1 MQSASGEML
10 RKTLKFI
17 LPQPYKGEIHMYT
30 PQLTDDLV
38 RALYQ
43 LKLRT
48 KKPMTVL
55 LDMAVR
61 EFVSTYQVQE
71 EPEATNQL
79 SFLQIIN
86 SKTKSMR

>member
-1 MQSASGEML
+1 
-10 RKTLKFI
+10 
-17 LPQPYKGEIHMYT
+17 MYT

>member
-1 MQSASGEML
+1 
-10 RKTLKFI
+10 
-17 LPQPYKGEIHMYT
+17 MYT
-30 PQLTDDLV
+30 PKLQDDLV

-55 LDMAVR
+55 LNLAVR
-61 EFVSTYQVQE
+61 EFVSTYQAQE
-71 EPEATNQL
+71 VRKPTSQL
-79 SFLQIIN
+79 SFLHINN